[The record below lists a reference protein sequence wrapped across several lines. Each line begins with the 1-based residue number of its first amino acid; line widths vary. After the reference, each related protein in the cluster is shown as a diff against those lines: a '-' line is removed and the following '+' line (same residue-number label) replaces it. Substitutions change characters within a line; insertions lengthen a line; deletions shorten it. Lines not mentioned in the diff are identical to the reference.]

1 VKLHKIMVDFG
12 YKMLPPAVPH
22 ADADDWTTVVNANR
36 DAEEVF
42 SKLSLR
48 EKLATNLHASL
59 EAQYRTLMMLPQTLD
74 IVKLQDSVARDCIR
88 QAIELGH
95 IAEQKHDGRIA
106 DVVRRIR
113 EIAEAE

>member
-1 VKLHKIMVDFG
+1 MVDFG
-12 YKMLPPAVPH
+12 YRMLPPAVPH
-22 ADADDWTTVVNANR
+22 AEAEDWTTVVNTNH
-36 DAEEVF
+36 EECEAF

-48 EKLATNLHASL
+48 EKLATNLHAGL
-59 EAQYRTLMMLPQTLD
+59 MAQFRTLMLLPQTID
-74 IVKLQDSVARDCIR
+74 IIKLQDAVARDCIR